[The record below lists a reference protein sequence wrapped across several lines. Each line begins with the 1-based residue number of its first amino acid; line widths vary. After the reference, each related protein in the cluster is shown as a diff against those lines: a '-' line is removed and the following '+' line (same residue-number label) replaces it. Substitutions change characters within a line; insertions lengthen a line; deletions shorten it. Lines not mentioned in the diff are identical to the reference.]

1 MVTLASYL
9 YFPGNAEKAFDFYK
23 SVFGGEIAGIQ
34 RYKDIFTGD
43 KRLSKKDENKVQ
55 HIAMRIGKDDWLMAT
70 DSVESFMGKLVRGND
85 NVISVFPD
93 SKEEAQKIFQ
103 ALSAGGVVEMPMD
116 DHPWG
121 GYDGVCKD
129 KFGVRWTVYWY
140 EPDKK

>member
-23 SVFGGEIAGIQ
+23 SVFGGETMGMQ
-34 RYKDIFTGD
+34 RYKEVFPGD
-43 KRLSKKDENKVQ
+43 KRLVKNDENKVQ
-55 HIAMRIGKDDWLMAT
+55 HIALRIGKDDMLMAS
-70 DSVESFMGKLVRGND
+70 DWVESFMGKMVRGND
-85 NVISVFPD
+85 YVISVFPD
-93 SKEEAQKIFQ
+93 SKEEAQNIFQ
-103 ALSAGGVVEMPMD
+103 ALSTGGVVEMPMD

-140 EPDKK
+140 EPEKK